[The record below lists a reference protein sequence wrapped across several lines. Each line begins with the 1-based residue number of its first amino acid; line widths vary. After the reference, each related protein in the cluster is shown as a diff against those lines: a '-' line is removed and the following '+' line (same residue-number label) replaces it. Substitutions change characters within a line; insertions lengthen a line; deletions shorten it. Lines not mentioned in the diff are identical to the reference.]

1 MHKQIIGMVLAG
13 GRVDELLV
21 LTAARPKSAVPVWGM
36 YRVIDFVLSSMMNA
50 GIEVVGVLSQ
60 YRPYSLMTHL
70 AAGESW
76 DYVGRARA
84 LRLLTPFK
92 GAEDSDWYKGTA
104 DALYQNLGFI
114 DRYSPDLVLVAAGDH
129 VYAMD
134 YRPLIR
140 QHLATRA
147 DLTIAFKRV
156 PRSQAHRYGTAV
168 LDDEGR
174 VVTYQEKVRN
184 PAGDLASLTIYVFN
198 AQVLAVRLKQNAQ
211 EGTSYHI
218 YSEIIPRM
226 VEEKAGVFGWVFDG
240 YWQYARTLD
249 DYYATNMDM
258 LGDNPP
264 DLSAWRVRTNL
275 ASSSMGDHPPVL
287 FQRAA
292 SARASLICDGA
303 AVDGAVEGSI
313 LSPGV
318 IVERGAIV
326 RDSVILHGC
335 RIEAGAVLDRVILD
349 KLVRVGPG
357 ARLGMG
363 EVAANARYPDILSCG
378 VTVIG
383 KGSIIPAGM
392 RIGRGCVVSPNMQ
405 ERDFS
410 APEIPSGTTVTL

>member
-1 MHKQIIGMVLAG
+1 MQKQIIGMVLAG

-21 LTAARPKSAVPVWGM
+21 LTAARPKSAVAVWGM
-36 YRVIDFVLSSMMNA
+36 YRVIDFVLSNMMHA

-70 AAGESW
+70 ATGEPW

-84 LRLLTPFK
+84 LRILSPFK
-92 GAEDSDWYKGTA
+92 GADESDWYKGTA

-129 VYAMD
+129 VYSMD

-147 DLTIAFKRV
+147 DLTIVFKRV

-168 LDDEGR
+168 LDDAGR

-184 PAGDLASLTIYVFN
+184 PAGDLASLTVYVFN
-198 AQVLAVRLKQNAQ
+198 ARVLADRLRQNAQ
-211 EGTSYHI
+211 QGTSYHI

-226 VEEKAGVFGWVFDG
+226 VEEKARVFGWVFDG

-249 DYYATNMDM
+249 DYYATNMDI
-258 LGDNPP
+258 LGDSPP
-264 DLSAWRVRTNL
+264 DLAGWRVRTNL
-275 ASSSMGDHPPVL
+275 ASLSMGDHPPVL
-287 FQRAA
+287 LQRGA

-303 AVDGAVEGSI
+303 MVDGTIERSI

-318 IVERGAIV
+318 VVERGAAV
-326 RDSVILHGC
+326 RNSVILHGC
-335 RIEAGAVLDRVILD
+335 RIGAGAVLDRVILD
-349 KLVRVGPG
+349 KQVRVGAG
-357 ARLGMG
+357 AQLGTG
-363 EVAANARYPDILSCG
+363 DLVSNTRYPEILSCG

-383 KGSIIPAGM
+383 KGSLIPAGM

-405 ERDFS
+405 EADFS
-410 APEIPSGTTVTL
+410 TPEIPSGTTVTL